1 MKIHSALAACLL
13 LAACGS
19 NEAED
24 TVPAPADVAAPSPT
38 TDTVTPVA
46 MAGTYEMTLP
56 DGTVTMQTLS
66 ADGTYVD
73 RMDGEVTERGTWR
86 QQGNQLCYA
95 PEGDTATEQCFAG
108 GDPGPDG
115 AFEMRDDAG
124 DVTATVRKVDAQPTA

>member
-1 MKIHSALAACLL
+1 MKLYLTLAGCLA

-19 NEAED
+19 NETED
-24 TVPAPADVAAPSPT
+24 TAAAPADVAEATPAP
-38 TDTVTPVA
+38 DTVTPAA
-46 MAGTYEMTLP
+46 MAGTYEVTLP

-66 ADGTYVD
+66 ADGTYID
-73 RMDGEVTERGTWR
+73 RMDGEITERGTWR
-86 QQGNQLCYA
+86 QQGDQLCYA

-108 GDPGPDG
+108 GEPGPDG